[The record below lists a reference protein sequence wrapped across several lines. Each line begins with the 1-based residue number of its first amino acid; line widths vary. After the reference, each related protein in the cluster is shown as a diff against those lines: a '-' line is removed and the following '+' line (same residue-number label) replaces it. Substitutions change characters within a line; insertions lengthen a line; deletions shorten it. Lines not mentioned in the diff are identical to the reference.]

1 MKHPIPSNTTEPL
14 KVGDRVQIVP
24 AWQDS
29 GDEKFERF
37 VIEAPGDTT
46 QVRIRTLIPSFPT
59 RSSPGFGRLP
69 AAACRCALTGGDQ
82 ARSR

>member
-1 MKHPIPSNTTEPL
+1 MKHPIPSNTTDPL

-24 AWQDS
+24 AWQDA

-46 QVRIRTLIPSFPT
+46 QVRIRTLIPGFSIHPT
-59 RSSPGFGRLP
+59 EWIEAGKLIHIP
-69 AAACRCALTGGDQ
+69 
-82 ARSR
+82 

>member
-1 MKHPIPSNTTEPL
+1 MKHPIPSNTTDPL

-24 AWQDS
+24 AWQDA

-46 QVRIRTLIPSFPT
+46 QVRIRTLIPGFTIHPT
-59 RSSPGFGRLP
+59 EWIEAGKLILLP
-69 AAACRCALTGGDQ
+69 
-82 ARSR
+82 